1 MEVEKVDAEWNQA
14 EWDDLKERMEKR
26 LRRNLLLNPPIGIQI
41 VFLSGGLLLY
51 GTIIQR
57 PC

>member
-26 LRRNLLLNPPIGIQI
+26 LRRNLLLNSPIGIQI
-41 VFLSGGLLLY
+41 VLLFGGLLLY

>member
-26 LRRNLLLNPPIGIQI
+26 LRRNLLLNSPIGIQI
-41 VFLSGGLLLY
+41 VFLFGGLLLY